1 MAQIADQ
8 PIIVTRDGITRAFPA
23 GTPDDEIIGAMDVA
37 VSQAQMGPAPSMGA
51 SRQTV
56 APQPLNLGIGEMARA
71 ALPSM
76 AELGGAA
83 AALAMF
89 GGRSGP
95 GAAMAPA
102 IGRQVGASM
111 FGAGATRAGIETL
124 RPFMTGEAP
133 RPELVAPA
141 MIYGGALPIT
151 GPSRAGFLPGL
162 GMLARESGTQA
173 TVGGLA
179 GAAEELSRGGT
190 MEQAGRAA
198 MAPAMI
204 GGLAGGTLGAI
215 PVYGQQ
221 FLERAKAVVDTTN
234 KYIDAG
240 IKQLTPQLV
249 EPGRYGAEEAR
260 RLSRGLVDKEGKEV
274 VDRRRSVYSQIN
286 DGLSNIVGVS
296 PEGALIKSTIRE
308 RVMSV
313 PEAQEALQN
322 AVQTTA
328 RSEATAQQAKAA
340 LEKAETAYIT
350 TGNEQAKKAH
360 DAVVLETQKAQERNF
375 QDKMRSL
382 VATARLQAVDAITQ
396 GKAGTTTPEVRETFV
411 RDVVSPTMEAYGK
424 FFSESYSIIPSTAG
438 FAAKPI
444 IAEVNRI
451 KKLIP
456 GEDSGLNRKEHE
468 VLNTVLAELTGS
480 GKSKEGVI
488 LNASGKPIVS
498 EALTLSQLR
507 NIRDVLFSTGRIGEI
522 TNANRTK
529 LKELG
534 HFVSSQIDEQADQI
548 YGKTL
553 GGHLKG
559 LNKDYVQF
567 KELQEVPGFQV
578 LFSTDAT
585 DPSVGQL
592 VSALIKDGPKSETYA
607 GVVAFIENLA
617 APKQGRQI
625 VQGPLGPVIMPYSAV
640 IEPEMAAAMKGHFN
654 SLIHENII
662 QGSKNGGVVDHKIL
676 GGTLQKIANHK
687 ELPALLGLSKGEI
700 DNLVS
705 VLKDFPDD
713 GNLPAE
719 AWTSYLT
726 NPVVRKGIEESGS
739 TFVQVLRRDMADAAV
754 QSRMDR
760 TVILESLGNVNA
772 ARREYDAAQTVAK
785 NNGITEADFRREYM
799 RRITDPRLKP
809 FQPSAEGAINPESYS
824 TLLKSL
830 FDPAAGVTTN
840 RYVADI
846 FGSLRT
852 SRDLTDKALLKDLQ
866 TAYIRDYLNVFETEG
881 ARGVMGQAPSAKKL
895 SEYFRPMGGTP
906 AAREME
912 RARIVLEPDQM
923 RALEGL
929 ADVGTMVREAEKG
942 LPGAAGRPKEG
953 ITPEQR
959 TLFGSMTGL
968 VQRGL
973 GGVYDAIKRGDYDSA
988 LAGLLNPKEYANKM
1002 YYKGEWLTLGG
1013 RALGSVP
1020 GRTAVE
1026 FQSNQGQPMNQQL
1039 QQRMQQAAPGVM
1051 QFLNRAPALAR

>member
-37 VSQAQMGPAPSMGA
+37 VSQARMGPAPSMGA
-51 SRQTV
+51 SRQAV

-83 AALAMF
+83 AAIAMF
-89 GGRSGP
+89 GGRPGP

-102 IGRQVGASM
+102 ISRQVGAGM
-111 FGAGATRAGIETL
+111 FGGGATRAGIETL

-141 MIYGGALPIT
+141 MIYGGAMPIT
-151 GPSRAGFLPGL
+151 GLSRAGFLPGMAAL
-162 GMLARESGTQA
+162 GRESGLQA
-173 TVGGLA
+173 TAGGLA
-179 GAAEELSRGGT
+179 GAAEELGRGGT

-198 MAPAMI
+198 IGPAVI
-204 GGLAGGTLGAI
+204 GGVAGGTLGAI

-221 FLERAKAVVDTTN
+221 FLERAKALVDTTN

-313 PEAQEALQN
+313 PEAQEALKN
-322 AVQTTA
+322 AVETTA
-328 RSEATAQQAKAA
+328 RSEAAAQQAKAA

-350 TGNEQAKKAH
+350 TGKEEAKKAH
-360 DAVVLETQKAQERNF
+360 DAVVLAAQKAQERNF

-382 VATARLQAVDAITQ
+382 VATARLQAVDAISQ
-396 GKAGTTTPEVRETFV
+396 GKAGLATPDARKDFVVNVVTPAMNAYDEFFET
-411 RDVVSPTMEAYGK
+411 
-424 FFSESYSIIPSTAG
+424 SYSIIPNTAG
-438 FAAKPI
+438 FNPKPI
-444 IAEVNRI
+444 IAELERVRTAMGAD
-451 KKLIP
+451 KSQLLKL
-456 GEDSGLNRKEHE
+456 ENSKLND
-468 VLNTVLAELTGS
+468 VLADLTGS
-480 GKSKEGVI
+480 GRGTEGVI
-488 LNASGKPIVS
+488 LNAAGKPIVS
-498 EALTLSQLR
+498 EALTLRQMR
-507 NIRDVLFSTGRIGEI
+507 TIRDALYDAGKLGEM
-522 TNANRTK
+522 TTANRTK
-529 LKELG
+529 LKEFG
-534 HFVSSQIDEQADQI
+534 HYVSKQIDEQAESV
-548 YGKTL
+548 YGPVI
-553 GGHLKG
+553 GSHLKG
-559 LNKDYVQF
+559 LNKDYAHF
-567 KELQEVPGFQV
+567 KELQKIPNFEV
-578 LFSTDAT
+578 LFATDAT
-585 DPSVGQL
+585 DPAVSQVVNAL
-592 VSALIKDGPKSETYA
+592 VTDGPNSQTYA
-607 GVVAFIENLA
+607 GVISFIENLA

-625 VQGPLGPVIMPYSAV
+625 IKGPLGPVIMPYSAV

-654 SLIHENII
+654 SLIHQNIL
-662 QGSKNGGVVDHKIL
+662 QKAKNGAVIDHKIL

-687 ELPALLGLSKGEI
+687 ELPALLGFSKGEI

-719 AWTSYLT
+719 TWTSYLT

-760 TVILESLGNVNA
+760 TVILESLGKVNA

-785 NNGITEADFRREYM
+785 NNGITEADFRKEYM
-799 RRITDPRLKP
+799 RRLGDPRLKP

-824 TLLKSL
+824 TLLKTL
-830 FDPAAGVTTN
+830 FDPAAGATTN
-840 RYVADI
+840 RYVADV

-852 SRDLTDKALLKDLQ
+852 SKDLTDKALLQDLQ
-866 TAYIRDYLNVFETEG
+866 AAYIRDYLNVFETEG

-906 AAREME
+906 AAREMD

-929 ADVGTMVREAEKG
+929 AEVGTMVREAEKG
-942 LPGAAGRPKEG
+942 LPGATGRPKEG

-1051 QFLNRAPALAR
+1051 QFLNRAPAPSR

>member
-1 MAQIADQ
+1 MANQEQ
-8 PIIVTRDGITRAFPA
+8 PIVVSQEGVTMSFPA
-23 GTPDDEIIGAMDVA
+23 GTPENQILETMAVA
-37 VSQAQMGPAPSMGA
+37 VRQAQMGPAPSMGG
-51 SRQTV
+51 SFQTPR
-56 APQPLNLGIGEMARA
+56 PQPLNLGIGEMARA
-71 ALPSM
+71 AMPSM

-89 GGRSGP
+89 GGRPGP
-95 GAAMAPA
+95 GQAIAANLPRQ
-102 IGRQVGASM
+102 IGAGM
-111 FGAGATRAGIETL
+111 FGAGATRTGIETL
-124 RPFMTGEAP
+124 RPFITGEQP

-162 GMLARESGTQA
+162 RMLGREAGTQA

-179 GAAEELSRGGT
+179 GAAEELGKGGT

-198 MAPAMI
+198 IGPATI
-204 GGLAGGTLGAI
+204 GGVAGGTLGAI

-221 FLERAKAVVDTTN
+221 FLERAKAVIDTTN

-249 EPGRYGAEEAR
+249 EGGRYGAEEAR

-313 PEAQEALQN
+313 PEAQEALKN
-322 AVQTTA
+322 AVETTA
-328 RSEATAQQAKAA
+328 RSEAAAQKAKAL
-340 LEKAETAYIT
+340 LEEAEAAYIT
-350 TGNEQAKKAH
+350 TGKKEAQKAH
-360 DAVVLETQKAQERNF
+360 DAVVLEAQKAQERNF

-382 VATARLQAVDAITQ
+382 VAMARLQAVDAIAQ
-396 GKAGTTTPEVRETFV
+396 GKAGLATPDARKDFV
-411 RDVVSPTMEAYGK
+411 VNVVTPAMEAYK
-424 FFSESYSIIPSTAG
+424 DFFEKSYSIIPNTAG
-438 FAAKPI
+438 FNPKPI
-444 IAEVNRI
+444 IAELERI
-451 KKLIP
+451 RTAMGADKSQLLKL
-456 GEDSGLNRKEHE
+456 ENSKLND
-468 VLNTVLAELTGS
+468 VLADLTGS
-480 GKSKEGVI
+480 GRGTEGVI

-498 EALTLSQLR
+498 EALTLGQMR
-507 NIRDVLFSTGRIGEI
+507 TIRDALYDAGKLGEM
-522 TNANRTK
+522 TTANRTK

-534 HFVSSQIDEQADQI
+534 HYVSEQIDEQAEAV
-548 YGKTL
+548 YGPVI
-553 GGHLKG
+553 GSHLKG
-559 LNKDYVQF
+559 LNKDYAHF
-567 KELQEVPGFQV
+567 KELQKIPNFEV
-578 LFSTDAT
+578 LFATDAT
-585 DPSVGQL
+585 DPAVAQ
-592 VSALIKDGPKSETYA
+592 VVNALIKDGPNSQTYA
-607 GVVAFIENLA
+607 GVISFIENLA
-617 APKQGRQI
+617 SPKQGRQI
-625 VQGPLGPVIMPYSAV
+625 IKGPLGPVIMPYSAV

-654 SLIHENII
+654 SLIHQNIL
-662 QGSKNGGVVDHKIL
+662 QRAKNGAVIDHKVL
-676 GGTLQKIANHK
+676 GATLQEVANHK
-687 ELPALLGLSKGEI
+687 ELPALLGFSKGEI

-719 AWTSYLT
+719 VWTSYLT

-739 TFVQVLRRDMADAAV
+739 TFVQVLRRDMADAAI

-772 ARREYDAAQTVAK
+772 ARREYDAAQLVAK
-785 NNGITEADFRREYM
+785 NNGITEADFRREYT
-799 RRITDPRLKP
+799 RRLNDPRLKP
-809 FQPSAEGAINPESYS
+809 FQPSREGAINTESYS

-830 FDPAAGVTTN
+830 FDPKASATSN
-840 RYVADI
+840 QYVADI
-846 FGSLRT
+846 FNGLRN

-866 TAYIRDYLNVFETEG
+866 AVYIRDYLNVFETEA
-881 ARGVMGQAPSAKKL
+881 ARGVIGQAPSAKKL

-906 AAREME
+906 ASREME

-923 RALEGL
+923 GALERL
-929 ADVGTMVREAEKG
+929 AEVGTMVREAEKG
-942 LPGAAGRPKEG
+942 LPEAAGRTKKAVA
-953 ITPEQR
+953 PEQH
-959 TLFGSMTGL
+959 TLFGTAKGF
-968 VQRGL
+968 VQRGIN
-973 GGVYDAIKRGDYDSA
+973 GVFEAIKRADYDSA

-1013 RALGSVP
+1013 RALESVP

-1039 QQRMQQAAPGVM
+1039 EQRMQQAAPRVM
-1051 QFLNRAPALAR
+1051 QFLNRQPAPSR

>member
-1 MAQIADQ
+1 MAQTADQ
-8 PIIVTRDGITRAFPA
+8 PIIITRDGITRAFPA
-23 GTPDDEIIGAMDVA
+23 GTPDDEIISAMDVA
-37 VSQAQMGPAPSMGA
+37 VRQAEMGPAPSMGG
-51 SRQTV
+51 SFQTPR
-56 APQPLNLGIGEMARA
+56 PQPLNLGIGEMARA
-71 ALPSM
+71 AMPSM

-83 AALAMF
+83 AAIAMF
-89 GGRSGP
+89 GGRPGP
-95 GAAMAPA
+95 GQAIAANLPRQ
-102 IGRQVGASM
+102 IGAGM
-111 FGAGATRAGIETL
+111 FGAGATRTGMETL
-124 RPFMTGEAP
+124 RPFMTGEQP

-162 GMLARESGTQA
+162 GMLAREAGTQA

-179 GAAEELSRGGT
+179 GAAEELGKGGT

-198 MAPAMI
+198 IGPATI
-204 GGLAGGTLGAI
+204 GGVAGGTLGAI

-322 AVQTTA
+322 AVQTTT
-328 RSEATAQQAKAA
+328 RSEAAAQQAKAA
-340 LEKAETAYIT
+340 LEKAEAAYIT
-350 TGNEQAKKAH
+350 TGKEEAKKAH
-360 DAVVLETQKAQERNF
+360 DAVVLEAQKAQERNF
-375 QDKMRSL
+375 QDTMRAL
-382 VATARLQAVDAITQ
+382 VAKARLQAVDAITQ
-396 GKAGTTTPEVRETFV
+396 GKAGTTTPEARDTFV
-411 RDVVSPTMEAYGK
+411 REIVAPTMQAYEK
-424 FFSESYSIIPSTAG
+424 FFGESYGIIPNTAG
-438 FAAKPI
+438 FEAKPI
-444 IAEVNRI
+444 IAELKRI
-451 KKLIP
+451 KSQIP

-468 VLNTVLAELTGS
+468 VLNSVLAELTGS

-488 LNASGKPIVS
+488 LDASGKPIVS

-507 NIRDVLFSTGRIGEI
+507 NIRDVLFSAGRLGEV
-522 TNANRTK
+522 TSANRTK
-529 LKELG
+529 LKGLG
-534 HFVSSQIDEQADQI
+534 HFVSSQIDDQAEQI
-548 YGKTL
+548 YGKTI

-559 LNKDYVQF
+559 LNKDYAQF

-585 DPSVGQL
+585 DPSVSQL

-607 GVVAFIENLA
+607 GVVSFIENLA

-625 VQGPLGPVIMPYSAV
+625 IQGPLGPVIMPYSAV

-662 QGSKNGGVVDHKIL
+662 QNSKNGGVVDHKIL
-676 GGTLQKIANHK
+676 GGTLQKVANHK
-687 ELPALLGLSKGEI
+687 ELPALLGFSKGEI

-705 VLKDFPDD
+705 VLKDFPDE

-719 AWTSYLT
+719 VWTSYLT
-726 NPVVRKGIEESGS
+726 NPVIRKGIEESGS
-739 TFVQVLRRDMADAAV
+739 TFVQVIRRNMADAAV

-760 TVILESLGNVNA
+760 TVILESLGKVNA

-785 NNGITEADFRREYM
+785 NNGITEADFRKEYM
-799 RRITDPRLKP
+799 RRLGDPRLKP

-824 TLLKSL
+824 TLLKTL
-830 FDPAAGVTTN
+830 FDPTAGATTN
-840 RYVADI
+840 RYVADV
-846 FGSLRT
+846 FDSLRT
-852 SRDLTDKALLKDLQ
+852 SKDLTDKALLRDLQ
-866 TAYIRDYLNVFETEG
+866 AAYIRDYLNVFETEG
-881 ARGVMGQAPSAKKL
+881 ARGVIGQAPSAKKL

-906 AAREME
+906 ASREME

-923 RALEGL
+923 SALERL
-929 ADVGTMVREAEKG
+929 AEVGTMVREAEKG
-942 LPGAAGRPKEG
+942 MPGAAGRPKEG

-968 VQRGL
+968 IQRGL

-1013 RALGSVP
+1013 RALESVP
-1020 GRTAVE
+1020 SRTAVE

-1039 QQRMQQAAPGVM
+1039 EQRMQQAAPRVM
-1051 QFLNRAPALAR
+1051 QFLNRQPVPTR